1 MKTKVKTTSLLSA
14 MGIWIVLLAACLRE
28 PGPSNVTL
36 EVPSGRN
43 ANVSVSG
50 TVAYRE
56 RLALTPGATLIVGL
70 PDVSYADG
78 PALLIARQ
86 TISDPGQVP
95 IKFKVDL
102 FVKTPRQ
109 PGARW
114 G

>member
-43 ANVSVSG
+43 ANASVSG

-78 PALLIARQ
+78 PRSAYRS
-86 TISDPGQVP
+86 SDHLRPRSSSYQV
-95 IKFKVDL
+95 
-102 FVKTPRQ
+102 Q
-109 PGARW
+109 G
-114 G
+114 